1 MSSTDDPLEARVA
14 TGGRP
19 LPEIECKIV
28 DPDTYEDL
36 PDNVN
41 GEFVARGYN
50 IMKGYYKMPQQTA
63 EVLGEDGWLR
73 TGDQAVVDEDGFIRI
88 TGRLK
93 DVIIRGGENI
103 YPKEVEDF
111 LRDIPSI
118 RDVQIVAVPDQKYGE
133 EAAAFV
139 QLRDGATLEPAEIQD
154 FCRGKIARYKIP
166 RYIFF
171 TDSYPM
177 TASGK
182 IQKFKLREEAA
193 ARLRE
198 LETAIAG

>member
-1 MSSTDDPLEARVA
+1 
-14 TGGRP
+14 
-19 LPEIECKIV
+19 
-28 DPDTYEDL
+28 
-36 PDNVN
+36 
-41 GEFVARGYN
+41 
-50 IMKGYYKMPQQTA
+50 MPQQTA
-63 EVLGEDGWLR
+63 EVLSSDGWLR
-73 TGDQAVVDEDGFIRI
+73 TGDQAVEEEDGFIRI

-111 LRDIPSI
+111 LREIPNI
-118 RDVQIVAVPDQKYGE
+118 RDIQIVAVPSEKYGE

-139 QLRDGATLEPAEIQD
+139 QLHDGTTLEPGEIQD

-166 RYIFF
+166 KHIFF

-193 ARLRE
+193 RRI
-198 LETAIAG
+198 TSQ